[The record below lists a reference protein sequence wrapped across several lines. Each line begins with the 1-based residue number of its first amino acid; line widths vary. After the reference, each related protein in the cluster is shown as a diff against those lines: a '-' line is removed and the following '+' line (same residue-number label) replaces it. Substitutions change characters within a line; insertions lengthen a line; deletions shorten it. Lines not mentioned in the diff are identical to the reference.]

1 MCAYC
6 NIGEVNFKVMIKL
19 FFVLAALQS
28 SDHAL
33 LMGLAGIVCGAL
45 LIYAI
50 LSQL

>member
-1 MCAYC
+1 
-6 NIGEVNFKVMIKL
+6 MIKL
-19 FFVLAALQS
+19 FLVLAAKPPFVPVQGLQS

-33 LMGLAGIVCGAL
+33 MMSLAGIVCGAL

>member
-1 MCAYC
+1 
-6 NIGEVNFKVMIKL
+6 MIDL
-19 FFVLAALQS
+19 FLTIAAKPPSIPGLSQGLQS

-33 LMGLAGIVCGAL
+33 LMGLAGIICGAL

>member
-1 MCAYC
+1 
-6 NIGEVNFKVMIKL
+6 MIHCFL
-19 FFVLAALQS
+19 FFAAKPPSIPGLTQGLQS